1 MLRQPI
7 RLQKII
13 FSPFY
18 QKFYSKILCLSTKF
32 FCADVTQ
39 NYQWKF
45 LCFTLFLC
53 LICNC
58 AVFCK
63 KQLHLCERHAFSTA
77 CCGRFF
83 KDHGCF
89 QFVSGPG
96 YRALWRIGE
105 VALRVSWQFRGDAA
119 AFELRAWISGMC
131 RTFFCVCMPSARCIM
146 LRIVGW
152 GVYAFSV
159 CWPVCTGVA

>member
-13 FSPFY
+13 FAPFY

-39 NYQWKF
+39 NYQRKF

-58 AVFCK
+58 AVFAKNNCICARAMLFRRLAVGGFYK
-63 KQLHLCERHAFSTA
+63 KQ
-77 CCGRFF
+77 
-83 KDHGCF
+83 GCF
-89 QFVSGPG
+89 RFVLGSG

-105 VALRVSWQFRGDAA
+105 VALRVS
-119 AFELRAWISGMC
+119 
-131 RTFFCVCMPSARCIM
+131 
-146 LRIVGW
+146 
-152 GVYAFSV
+152 
-159 CWPVCTGVA
+159 